1 MGESTKPR
9 ATLRFDRR
17 VRLEFR
23 GATITSDAGLLA
35 CRELDD
41 ALGLTETAN
50 ECLQESRGGRN
61 VQHRLVGL
69 LRQSVYSRLAGYED
83 TNDAERLAQ
92 DPTMRII
99 VGRRDIDRPAA
110 STNTMSRFETEVLT
124 QDGNVEGLDRLNAK
138 WVDGAMSRTP
148 HRRVILDMDSS
159 ESPVHGE
166 QEGASYNGHFGSTCY
181 HPLFVFN
188 QFGDCEGAMLRAGNV
203 HSAHRWRDVLD
214 PILSRYGATG
224 VRRYFRADAA
234 FAKPDIYEYMEERRV
249 FYAIRLPSNKVLQY
263 EIAPLLIRPVG
274 RPPKRPVIRYDDF
287 WYRAESWDR
296 DRRVVAKVEWHRG
309 ELFPR
314 VGFIVTN
321 MTAGPEGVVR
331 FYNGRGT
338 AEQWIKEGKYALN
351 WTRLSCHR
359 FVANRVRL
367 SLFVLAY
374 NLGNFLRRLCLPK
387 AVKHWSLRSVQVKLI
402 KMGGRLV
409 DVEVV
414 LGLVEGHCDGGA
426 GRGAIAV
433 QVNGH
438 FFDADGGGDDVGLVG
453 IVVDVEVVLD
463 LVEGHCD
470 GGTGGGGI
478 AVQVDGYV
486 FGADGGGDGVG
497 LVPVVIDVEVVLGL
511 VEGCG
516 DGGGRSG
523 AVTVQVHAQGRSR
536 PGGPPRRQGHRSH
549 RLGPHRRT
557 ARRRPL

>member
-1 MGESTKPR
+1 MGESTDTR

-17 VRLEFR
+17 LRLEFR

-41 ALGLTETAN
+41 ALGLTETAR

-61 VQHRLVGL
+61 VQHQFVAL

-83 TNDAERLAQ
+83 TNDAERLSD
-92 DPTMRII
+92 DPTMRVI
-99 VGRRDIDRPAA
+99 VGRRGGPERKAA

-124 QDGNVEGLDRLNAK
+124 QDGNVEGLARLNAK
-138 WVDGAMSRTP
+138 WVDGAISHTA

-166 QEGASYNGHFGSTCY
+166 QEGASYNGHFGSMCY

-203 HSAHRWRDVLD
+203 HSAHRWRDVLE
-214 PILSRYGATG
+214 PILARYERTG

-234 FAKPDIYEYMEERRV
+234 FAKPDIYEYLEERQV
-249 FYAIRLPSNKVLQY
+249 LYAIRLPGNEVLQR
-263 EIAPLLIRPVG
+263 EIAPLLRRPVG

-287 WYRAESWDR
+287 WYQAGSWNRA
-296 DRRVVAKVEWHRG
+296 RRVVAKVEWHRG

-321 MTAGPEGVVR
+321 MSAGPEGVVH

-359 FVANRVRL
+359 FLANRVRL
-367 SLFVLAY
+367 FLFILAY
-374 NLGNFLRRLCLPK
+374 NLGNFLRRLCLPN

-409 DVEVV
+409 RHSRRLIFQLSEVSV
-414 LGLVEGHCDGGA
+414 PRRLFQG
-426 GRGAIAV
+426 
-433 QVNGH
+433 
-438 FFDADGGGDDVGLVG
+438 
-453 IVVDVEVVLD
+453 VLD
-463 LVEGHCD
+463 R
-470 GGTGGGGI
+470 I
-478 AVQVDGYV
+478 
-486 FGADGGGDGVG
+486 
-497 LVPVVIDVEVVLGL
+497 
-511 VEGCG
+511 
-516 DGGGRSG
+516 GRLSP
-523 AVTVQVHAQGRSR
+523 APS
-536 PGGPPRRQGHRSH
+536 
-549 RLGPHRRT
+549 
-557 ARRRPL
+557 